1 VKKKIKTVVNSKKR
15 MVITSVSD
23 KMLINPSS
31 NLASLGKRT
40 SIMSLHSREI
50 NLTEASKER
59 RIKDG
64 PIKSD
69 YVKNIKHS
77 DTELITIRSDMIY
90 LDKSSKDIKAKNGI
104 THKRQI
110 SNNQLKDENSSFQSS
125 PAISHITSKRNSVN
139 YNIGSISNKFK

>member
-1 VKKKIKTVVNSKKR
+1 

-31 NLASLGKRT
+31 NLASFGKRN
-40 SIMSLHSREI
+40 SIMSLHARGI

-77 DTELITIRSDMIY
+77 DTELISIRSDMIS

-104 THKRQI
+104 THKRQVSI
-110 SNNQLKDENSSFQSS
+110 NQLKDENPSQSS

>member
-1 VKKKIKTVVNSKKR
+1 